1 MSAGTQK
8 SVNIVTPGCCF
19 LLTTQ
24 KEFCFKITQ
33 SYLHKFCHCVFNSKM
48 FCSDILIFRGE
59 KTKQNFNTVANVV
72 FKFSETVL
80 CTRST
85 KLGNYGFF
93 L

>member
-1 MSAGTQK
+1 MSTGTQK

-33 SYLHKFCHCVFNSKM
+33 SYLHKFGHCVFNSKV
-48 FCSDILIFRGE
+48 FFSDILIFRE
-59 KTKQNFNTVANVV
+59 KKTQPIFNTVAKVV

-85 KLGNYGFF
+85 KLVNCGFF
-93 L
+93 P